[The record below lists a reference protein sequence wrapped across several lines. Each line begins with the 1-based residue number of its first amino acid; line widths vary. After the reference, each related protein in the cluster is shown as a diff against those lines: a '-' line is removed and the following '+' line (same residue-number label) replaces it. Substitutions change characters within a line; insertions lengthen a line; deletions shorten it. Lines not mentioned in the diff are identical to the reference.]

1 MIQQRIN
8 LIGNAFLPGTNPAF
22 QVRLRFLSK
31 PIFETLLINL
41 RAFSPF
47 SGNWLASPGPSKT
60 PRVNPIANCDWD
72 RQSSYPSAEFG
83 WRTLCNQFTEFLFRF
98 LPTTSNRSPVQPSAR
113 EQFSPTVGLPQQI
126 PTNPDANVCY
136 RGEALNHTSR
146 RSAETQLRVMRA
158 QQFPVSGK
166 QPALGNTGSF
176 CRRERTN
183 QYEKNNVSQCIADR
197 GMSDRDHRRRA
208 A

>member
-1 MIQQRIN
+1 MIQQRIT

-22 QVRLRFLSK
+22 SVQLRFLTK
-31 PIFETLLINL
+31 PIFETLLVNV

-47 SGNWLASPGPSKT
+47 SGYWLTSPGPSKT
-60 PRVNPIANCDWD
+60 PRVNPVANCNWD

-83 WRTLCNQFTEFLFRF
+83 WRTLRNQSTEFLFRF
-98 LPTTSNRSPVQPSAR
+98 LPTTSNRSHVLPSAR
-113 EQFSPTVGLPQQI
+113 EQFSPTVGLPQQT

-146 RSAETQLRVMRA
+146 QSAQTQLRVMRT

-166 QPALGNTGSF
+166 QPALGYTGSLS
-176 CRRERTN
+176 RRERTN
-183 QYEKNNVSQCIADR
+183 QHEKNNASQCIADR